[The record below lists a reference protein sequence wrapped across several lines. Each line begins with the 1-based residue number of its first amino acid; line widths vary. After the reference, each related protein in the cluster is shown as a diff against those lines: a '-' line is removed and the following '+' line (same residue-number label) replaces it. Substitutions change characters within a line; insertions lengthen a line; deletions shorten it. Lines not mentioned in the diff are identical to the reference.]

1 MGDAV
6 KLERTSRGIDMT
18 QGGAM
23 KALLRF
29 SAPLLAG
36 NALQQVYNMVDSS
49 VAGRFIGMN
58 ALSAVSNGYMI
69 VMMITALFSGLSVGG
84 TVIVAQYFGRKNED
98 GIRRAVDAI
107 YWGISVIFFP
117 LMIAGYFAARPLLS
131 LFNIP
136 PDILPDAVIYVQVI
150 FLGVLGGMGYN
161 VNAGILQGLGDSHT
175 SLKYLTI
182 SCVGNLVLDVIFVA
196 GFRLGV
202 FGTALA
208 TIIAQFASW
217 LLSVRYINRTYP
229 YIHIG
234 LPRRGRA
241 DFFLIGQAL
250 KVGVPSS
257 IAGLQYTVGMMLI
270 QTLINGFG
278 ADFIAGVNAG
288 SKIDAFAFLALNSFS
303 AAMSTYAAQN
313 VGAGKLDRVGR
324 GIKAGAALNCVVCIG
339 LALIFVPLGRPI
351 MEALF
356 GLTPAAL
363 DAGMAYLYR
372 VMIPTF
378 ILGISYTIGGAL
390 NGAGAALFTTM
401 SGIIALWV
409 IRVPLAWWMAAH
421 LGRDNMFIAYP
432 VAWCASITMNG
443 LYYLSGHWKNL
454 NLLRND
460 KEDRNESDAE

>member
-257 IAGLQYTVGMMLI
+257 IAGLQKTGMMLI
-270 QTLINGFG
+270 QTLIIGFG